1 MFSQEDEVKILK
13 GFELGFSDYAIARN
27 VGVKPMVIYIFR
39 TGLNIKSKDVLRNRY
54 EIWKQLI
61 REGKPIEE
69 IAEMYDV
76 KKRSLS
82 VVLWKQGFS
91 IKDRYVVADAKKEF
105 SAKSASK
112 DSKR

>member
-1 MFSQEDEVKILK
+1 MFSEEDQNKILK

-27 VGVKPMVIYIFR
+27 VGVKPMAIYIFR
-39 TGLNIKSKDVLRNRY
+39 TEKNINSKDVLSNRY

-61 REGKPIEE
+61 REGKPLEE

-82 VVLWKQGFS
+82 VVLWKQGLS
-91 IKDRYVVADAKKEF
+91 IKDAKKEF
-105 SAKSASK
+105 AAKSASK